1 MRKRPIKEGRER
13 KTKEKETIQ
22 KRKESKE
29 KKKKGERTST
39 QRQEERSVS
48 ESGDQP
54 KAKGYFAN
62 GKSDPQIGDTVVFIS
77 LCFKT
82 VSRNF
87 SIRVNSHIRFGSIS
101 NQAVRLQE
109 GWRALKIEIVIGRH
123 VIRNGISVS

>member
-1 MRKRPIKEGRER
+1 MWLRCFRYCVTRYLIFEDTTDKRRQRRKNGGER
-13 KTKEKETIQ
+13 NLKK
-22 KRKESKE
+22 KR
-29 KKKKGERTST
+29 KKGERTGT

-109 GWRALKIEIVIGRH
+109 G
-123 VIRNGISVS
+123 